1 MSDLISVYFE
11 DDDGNRISFDN
22 TYLAERTIGSPEPQ
36 TYTVE
41 IPGRDGL
48 LDLTESLD
56 GYIHYN
62 NREVELLFKFIDTS
76 GDIDRDAFYASVYK
90 QIHGK
95 KLKVWFSD
103 YGQEDFY
110 LYGRCSVEEIEFT
123 HDNPWGFYFT
133 VTMDCEPW
141 WYDAEETEIEC
152 DLTDYEDYKTIYL
165 SDTWDREDLKGRNH
179 YSYYCGTA
187 DGTSEPCH
195 PYYFLQFHYSHSFD
209 VYTTLEIWDTEGND
223 IMYLPKNENSGWYMV
238 SEGYWNIGQGTT
250 YPDNAVVTC
259 DGADSITRQKNSG
272 DEIVYD
278 KIYKVKL
285 NVVLQTGIDSWY
297 LSAAVRDC
305 ASVDLP
311 SADNHPSPEIWCPL
325 NHTIVSNGKEWWE
338 LADGWNTC
346 DGLYIPASSDEETTL
361 YFSEGD
367 EMTEGSDFDDL
378 DEDESSAIIVYR
390 GGRL

>member
-11 DDDGNRISFDN
+11 DDNGNKISFDN

-41 IPGRDGL
+41 IPGKDGL

-76 GDIDRDAFYASVYK
+76 GDIDRDTFYASVYK

-165 SDTWDREDLKGRNH
+165 SDLWDREDLKGRNH

-187 DGTSEPCH
+187 DGTSEPCY
-195 PYYFLQFHYSHSFD
+195 PYYFLQFHYSHSAD
-209 VYTTLEIWDTEGND
+209 VYTWLEIWDTDGDD
-223 IMYLPKNENSGWYMV
+223 IVYYPKTDSSGDYRT
-238 SEGYWNIGQGTT
+238 SEGFWNIGQGTE

-259 DGADSITRQKNSG
+259 DGASSVTRVKNSG
-272 DEIVYD
+272 DEIVYN
-278 KIYKVKL
+278 KIFKITL
-285 NVVLQTGIDSWY
+285 NARLQADIDSWY
-297 LSAAVRDC
+297 LSAAIRDC

-311 SADNHPSPEIWCPL
+311 SADNHPCPDIWAPL
-325 NHTIVSNGKEWWE
+325 NHTLVSNGREWWE
-338 LADGWNTC
+338 LADGWNVC
-346 DGLYIPASSDEETTL
+346 DGLYIPASDEDEVTL
-361 YFSEGD
+361 YFSEGED
-367 EMTEGSDFDDL
+367 STGYIDFDGL
-378 DEDESSAIIVYR
+378 DEDEPSAIIVYR